1 MHLAVYCGLSLWFLG
16 IYRPSKQW
24 YVAGGLLLLGG
35 ILEGLQGL
43 TGYRAAE
50 GADFLANAAG
60 IVLALILSR
69 AGLSGWCVHL
79 ENRFSPPM

>member
-1 MHLAVYCGLSLWFLG
+1 MHLAVYCGLALWFLG
-16 IYRPSKQW
+16 IYRPSQQW

-50 GADFLANAAG
+50 GADFIANAVG
-60 IVLALILSR
+60 IALALILSR
-69 AGLSGWCVHL
+69 SGLTGWCVRL
-79 ENRFSPPM
+79 EDRFTSAM